1 MAGHHG
7 HRRTAVCAQPDLAL
21 LSTRVFDL
29 DTAPRVLRAP
39 VFGQNAI
46 MNTAFAGAATV
57 VLRRRYDPAETL
69 NGEVGHL
76 PG

>member
-1 MAGHHG
+1 
-7 HRRTAVCAQPDLAL
+7 
-21 LSTRVFDL
+21 
-29 DTAPRVLRAP
+29 
-39 VFGQNAI
+39 